1 MSSAIVW
8 VLTFVVTMLVLDLVV
23 SLFGGI
29 GSVEL
34 LLLVVVSAVIATVVA
49 RRRTGSTPTPRY

>member
-8 VLTFVVTMLVLDLVV
+8 VLTFVVTMLVLGLVV

-49 RRRTGSTPTPRY
+49 RRRTASTPTPRH

>member
-1 MSSAIVW
+1 MSSAVVW
-8 VLTFVVTMLVLDLVV
+8 VVTFVVTMVVLGLVS

-34 LLLVVVSAVIATVVA
+34 LLLVVVSAVIATVVTRWRA
-49 RRRTGSTPTPRY
+49 RSTPTLRQ